1 MCIRLEKVDKAF
13 GKEQVLQQFSLALQ
27 NNQVTALLGPSGCGK
42 TTILRLLCGL
52 EKPDG
57 GKVQRGEDGQS
68 VLFQENRLLE
78 YDTVRENW
86 ALVTNDKKR
95 MEETAKQLAL
105 THLMDTLTGDLSGG
119 EKRRVA
125 LGRALCDGRET
136 LLLDEPFTGLD
147 TVRREQLLPLLR
159 KQFAGKTV
167 LLITHEVSEAVALAD
182 QVILVAKRP
191 LEQVASFSLTQPLLA
206 EEQEQI
212 KQRITRK
219 MECDF

>member
-212 KQRITRK
+212 IQRIT
-219 MECDF
+219 

>member
-52 EKPDG
+52 EQPDG
-57 GKVQRGEDGQS
+57 GKVQKAKDGQS

-191 LEQVASFSLTQPLLA
+191 LEQVASFSLAQPLLA

>member
-1 MCIRLEKVDKAF
+1 MYIRLEKVDKAF

>member
-52 EKPDG
+52 EQPDG

>member
-52 EKPDG
+52 EQPDG
-57 GKVQRGEDGQS
+57 GKVQQAKEGQS

-78 YDTVRENW
+78 YGTVRENW

-95 MEETAKQLAL
+95 MEETEKQLAL
-105 THLMDTLTGDLSGG
+105 THLMDTLTGDHSGG

-125 LGRALCDGRET
+125 LGRDLWSGR
-136 LLLDEPFTGLD
+136 
-147 TVRREQLLPLLR
+147 
-159 KQFAGKTV
+159 KA
-167 LLITHEVSEAVALAD
+167 
-182 QVILVAKRP
+182 
-191 LEQVASFSLTQPLLA
+191 
-206 EEQEQI
+206 
-212 KQRITRK
+212 
-219 MECDF
+219 

>member
-52 EKPDG
+52 EQPDG
-57 GKVQRGEDGQS
+57 GKVQQAKEGQS

-78 YDTVRENW
+78 YGTVRENW

>member
-136 LLLDEPFTGLD
+136 LLLD
-147 TVRREQLLPLLR
+147 
-159 KQFAGKTV
+159 
-167 LLITHEVSEAVALAD
+167 
-182 QVILVAKRP
+182 
-191 LEQVASFSLTQPLLA
+191 
-206 EEQEQI
+206 
-212 KQRITRK
+212 
-219 MECDF
+219 